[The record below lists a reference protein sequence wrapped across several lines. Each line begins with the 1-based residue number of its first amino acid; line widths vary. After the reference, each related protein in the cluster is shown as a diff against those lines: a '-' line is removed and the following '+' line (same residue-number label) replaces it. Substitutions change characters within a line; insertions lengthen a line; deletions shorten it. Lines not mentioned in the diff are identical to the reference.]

1 MCGVVGIVG
10 KGPVNQAIYDALT
23 VLQHRGQDAAGI
35 VTSGEAGLQV
45 RKGNGLV
52 RDVFRQRDML
62 QLTGN
67 VGLGHVRY
75 PTAGGAHAAEAQPF
89 YVNSPYGICLAHNG
103 NLTNFNELADLLT
116 REDRRHLATGSD
128 SEVLLNVFAHE
139 LQSRTSGDPTPEQI
153 FEAVEAVHRRCR
165 GGYAVVAMI
174 IGHGIVAFRDPN
186 GIRPLVAG
194 IRETGQGN
202 EYMVASE
209 SVALD
214 ILRFRKLRDLA
225 PGETIFIENSGKLHS
240 REHQGPVRHAPC
252 IFEFVYFAR
261 PDSIID
267 NLSVYKARLRM
278 GEQLAGQ
285 IVREWPDHDI
295 DVVIPI
301 PDTSRTSAVQVAYH
315 LGVKYREGFIKNRYI
330 GRTFIM
336 PGQAER
342 AQSVR
347 RKLNAIDLEF
357 RGKNVL
363 LVDDSIV
370 RGTTSKQIIRIAR
383 DAGARKVYFAS
394 AAPPVRYPNVYGIDM
409 PAASELIANGRS
421 VQDVQELIGA
431 DRLIYLDLHGL
442 VRSVRHDN
450 SAITEFDTSC
460 FSGEYITGDITP
472 EYLAELEVA
481 RNDKAKARNGNGRQ
495 LRQAPSEPPAEEAA
509 PGKEAGRK
517 DRAAWM

>member
-1 MCGVVGIVG
+1 MCGVVGIVAHQ
-10 KGPVNQAIYDALT
+10 PVNQAIYDALT

-35 VTSGEAGLQV
+35 VTSDDQGLHV

-52 RDVFRQRDML
+52 RDVFHHRHML
-62 QLTGN
+62 RLAGN
-67 VGLGHVRY
+67 VGMGHVRY
-75 PTAGGAHAAEAQPF
+75 PTSGGAQSSEAQPF

-103 NLTNFNELADLLT
+103 NLTNYEALAEHLMV
-116 REDRRHLATGSD
+116 EDRRHLSTHSD

-139 LQSRTSGDPTPEQI
+139 LQTRANGKPTPAQV
-153 FEAVEAVHRRCR
+153 FDAVAAVHRRCS

-174 IGHGIVAFRDPN
+174 IGYGIVAFRDPN
-186 GIRPLVAG
+186 GIRPLIMGKRSAAEG
-194 IRETGQGN
+194 DD
-202 EYMVASE
+202 YMVASE

-214 ILRFRKLRDLA
+214 VLQFQIMRDIQ
-225 PGETIFIENSGKLHS
+225 PGECVFIENSGVLHS
-240 REHQGPVRHAPC
+240 QAYAGETHHSPC

-301 PDTSRTSAVQVAYH
+301 PDTSRTAAVQVAHH

-336 PGQAER
+336 PGQEER
-342 AQSVR
+342 AKSVR
-347 RKLNAIDLEF
+347 RKLNAIALEF

-370 RGTTSKQIIRIAR
+370 RGTTSRQIIKLAR
-383 DAGARKVYFAS
+383 EAGARQVYFAS
-394 AAPPVRYPNVYGIDM
+394 AAPPVRHPNVYGIDM
-409 PAASELIANGRS
+409 PASSELIANGRT
-421 VQDVQELIGA
+421 VKEIQALIGA
-431 DRLIYLDLHGL
+431 DRLIYQDLNGL
-442 VRSVRHDN
+442 IRSVRHNN
-450 SAITEFDTSC
+450 SDTREFDTSC
-460 FSGEYITGDITP
+460 FSGEYVTNDVTA
-472 EYLAELEVA
+472 EYLRDLEIR
-481 RNDKAKARNGNGRQ
+481 RNDQAKARR
-495 LRQAPSEPPAEEAA
+495 EADEFPEDDLSVGSCHA
-509 PGKEAGRK
+509 
-517 DRAAWM
+517 DAAIAV